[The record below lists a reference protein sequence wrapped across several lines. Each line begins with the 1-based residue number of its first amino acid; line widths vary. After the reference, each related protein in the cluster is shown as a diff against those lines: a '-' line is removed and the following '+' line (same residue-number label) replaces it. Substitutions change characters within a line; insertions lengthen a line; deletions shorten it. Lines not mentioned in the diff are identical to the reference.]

1 MKLIKLTLLAMFF
14 LLFCF
19 GLYAEGTAPQG
30 LGTSENPYQIA
41 NLENLRWLSTTLS
54 AWGAEDNLVYYIQTE
69 DIDATDTRNWNGGA
83 GFSPIGDYLDYSP
96 TRKFIGSYD
105 GQNHTIS
112 NLYINRSNQPYIGLF
127 GFIKTGTISNLGI
140 IDNMTTGSTYVGGL
154 VGHCFWESTIENSYS
169 TGRVS
174 GFSNV
179 GGLVGYCDSTTISY
193 TCATGSVSGNSNVGG
208 LVGYVFD
215 STISNAYATGSVFG
229 EVNFVGGLVGVCDN
243 STISY
248 TYATGSV
255 SSTGNGAVGGLVG
268 AKSIVAFVNNSF
280 WDIYTT
286 GQTVSDGGS
295 GLPTEQMTDAT
306 AYLLA
311 GWDFVGPAD
320 GQNEDIWGIHSIAN
334 GGYPFLMW
342 QFQSIM
348 DISDRIVIGEN
359 DVTSHTFGYTQVT
372 VEMLENHP
380 EITLDVTL
388 YTQAPNVVNDVLPP
402 HVTTLLPVFWDVD
415 SNGVEGYSY
424 NFTFDLTEFE
434 DLAEGSNFAVLK
446 RDSAMDEWKDVLALG
461 ASFEIVGNQ
470 AIVSGLDSF
479 CQFAVGNAIE
489 ATPVEENH
497 SDPLE
502 FPQSG
507 VEIEFPSNNPA
518 LTLEVILIESTPTI
532 VNGSLPTSVNKLC
545 SNHWQ
550 VNCNGVAV
558 YNITFDMTGFP
569 ELESYNNFRIL
580 KREDNKEEWIDV
592 ITLGGIVTRNGNK
605 ITVSGLDSFSQF
617 VPAYDENDTL
627 PVTLSSFNAVA
638 YSDEYVSIN
647 WVTESESNLLGFNV
661 LRAETENVENS
672 VRVNSSMIA
681 PNNTGQTS
689 SYSFVDDEV
698 SAGRYYY
705 WLETRELSNE
715 VQLSHAF
722 MVEVKAGD
730 DSPQLPT
737 ETLLG
742 NPYPSPFAGNTQ
754 ADLRVKE
761 GETASVT
768 VYNLLGQV
776 VKRESF
782 SAGNHTFEWNGN
794 DSKGNRTANGIYF
807 FRMTTPSQTK
817 SYKVLKLK

>member
-1 MKLIKLTLLAMFF
+1 MKLIRLTLLVTF

-69 DIDATDTRNWNGGA
+69 DIDATDTRNWNDGA

-280 WDIYTT
+280 WDINTT
-286 GQTVSDGGS
+286 GQTLSDGGS

-320 GQNEDIWGIHSIAN
+320 GQNGDIWGIHSIAN

-415 SNGVEGYSY
+415 SNGAEGYSY
-424 NFTFDLTEFE
+424 NFTFDLTEFS

-489 ATPVEENH
+489 ATPVGENH

-617 VPAYDENDTL
+617 VPAYDENETL

-681 PNNTGQTS
+681 PNNTAQTS
-689 SYSFVDDEV
+689 SYSFVDEEV
-698 SAGRYYY
+698 TAGRYYY